1 MSTLVE
7 VNPQASPMQSMEES
21 ATYKHI
27 FKVENKYPD
36 RIQASCPNEY
46 KLWFNNSVSVSL
58 SMTLETQNVSSC
70 NLSHRPSV
78 FDIDLS
84 LPPLSLSLC
93 VCVHQRLTSVFCTII
108 LYLTFLDKG
117 HSPAPYLNNWLVSS
131 QHLPVPGCCH

>member
-46 KLWFNNSVSVSL
+46 KLWFKNSVSVSL

-84 LPPLSLSLC
+84 PPPFSLSLC
-93 VCVHQRLTSVFCTII
+93 VCAPEIDICVLHYHFISYLFRQGSLTSPIPEQ
-108 LYLTFLDKG
+108 LAG
-117 HSPAPYLNNWLVSS
+117 
-131 QHLPVPGCCH
+131 